1 MVGQDAGLCG
11 DKPLPGS
18 RIQGEE
24 MSKSDKK
31 RTPAEALEDFL
42 NYYDSSVLEYR
53 YACDMVSEED
63 KRLQDLLHAMEFAKD
78 RSERNKVA
86 TRLQQSRKS
95 RRNNKD
101 LVKMNEKLVKFFED
115 QKNRDTL
122 NRLRQLLGQQRKE
135 EEYLLGER
143 TYKPRV

>member
-1 MVGQDAGLCG
+1 
-11 DKPLPGS
+11 
-18 RIQGEE
+18 
-24 MSKSDKK
+24 MSKLDKK

>member
-1 MVGQDAGLCG
+1 
-11 DKPLPGS
+11 
-18 RIQGEE
+18 
-24 MSKSDKK
+24 
-31 RTPAEALEDFL
+31 
-42 NYYDSSVLEYR
+42 
-53 YACDMVSEED
+53 
-63 KRLQDLLHAMEFAKD
+63 MEFAKD

>member
-1 MVGQDAGLCG
+1 
-11 DKPLPGS
+11 
-18 RIQGEE
+18 

>member
-1 MVGQDAGLCG
+1 
-11 DKPLPGS
+11 
-18 RIQGEE
+18 

-143 TYKPRV
+143 TYKPRAGMR

>member
-1 MVGQDAGLCG
+1 
-11 DKPLPGS
+11 
-18 RIQGEE
+18 

-63 KRLQDLLHAMEFAKD
+63 KRLQDLLHAMEFAND

-143 TYKPRV
+143 TYKPRAGMR

>member
-1 MVGQDAGLCG
+1 
-11 DKPLPGS
+11 
-18 RIQGEE
+18 
-24 MSKSDKK
+24 
-31 RTPAEALEDFL
+31 
-42 NYYDSSVLEYR
+42 
-53 YACDMVSEED
+53 MVSEED

>member
-1 MVGQDAGLCG
+1 
-11 DKPLPGS
+11 
-18 RIQGEE
+18 

-101 LVKMNEKLVKFFED
+101 LVKMNEKLVKFFGD

>member
-11 DKPLPGS
+11 DKPLSGS
-18 RIQGEE
+18 GIQGEE

-143 TYKPRV
+143 TYKPRD

>member
-1 MVGQDAGLCG
+1 
-11 DKPLPGS
+11 
-18 RIQGEE
+18 

-63 KRLQDLLHAMEFAKD
+63 KRLQDLLHAMEFAQD